1 MTAVATGLASS
12 TNWVFEGAWLV
23 LAIFVHAVFIV
34 GMPKRPYSSGM
45 AAPGDLVDL
54 SFVEASREPEE
65 VEAPDPVTPPP
76 KRRMSTV
83 VTKTPSPKAPPA
95 ASKSVEGPA
104 GIPDGAISAEGVVGV
119 VGAGGGGVVGGV
131 IGGTGRG
138 VVIDTGDLSRE
149 HVAPLLNRTLK
160 RLKPDHTGAIG
171 AEGEAFIRLQVGADG
186 VPSDWHVVL
195 EHPLGYELGRTCID
209 TLKKESWQAPLDEN
223 GKPVTKR
230 IIYRCGYEIRY

>member
-12 TNWVFEGAWLV
+12 TNWVFEGAWVV

-54 SFVEASREPEE
+54 SFVEAAREPEE

-95 ASKSVEGPA
+95 ASKSVEGSA
-104 GIPDGAISAEGVVGV
+104 GIPDGVISAEGEVGV

-131 IGGTGRG
+131 IGGTGR
-138 VVIDTGDLSRE
+138 
-149 HVAPLLNRTLK
+149 
-160 RLKPDHTGAIG
+160 
-171 AEGEAFIRLQVGADG
+171 ADG

>member
-12 TNWVFEGAWLV
+12 TNWAFEGAWVV

-45 AAPGDLVDL
+45 AAPDDLVDI
-54 SFVEASREPEE
+54 SFVEAAREPEK
-65 VEAPDPVTPPP
+65 VEEPDPVTPSP
-76 KRRMSTV
+76 KRKMSRV
-83 VTKTPSPKAPPA
+83 ITKTSSPKAPPA
-95 ASKSVEGPA
+95 ASKSIDAPA
-104 GIPDGAISAEGVVGV
+104 EISDGVISAESEVGV
-119 VGAGGGGVVGGV
+119 VGAGRGGVVGGV

-149 HVAPLLNRTLK
+149 YVAPLLNRTLK

-171 AEGEAFIRLQVGADG
+171 VEGEAFIRLQVGANG
-186 VPSDWHVVL
+186 VPSDWHVML
-195 EHPLGYELGRTCID
+195 EHPLGYELGRTCTD

-223 GKPVTKR
+223 GKPVTRR